1 MDLQRQKTRVGIDE
15 LVAHSDRPD
24 DVASKDPEMRMW
36 DALDAGT
43 HDDTLKGAILE
54 HMQACPDLRCFHHS
68 SLIPESLTYFVMTI
82 MPSDPPS
89 LTPASAFLQQQR
101 SQLIDV

>member
-1 MDLQRQKTRVGIDE
+1 MGLQRQKTRVGIDE

-54 HMQACPDLRCFHHS
+54 HMQACHDL
-68 SLIPESLTYFVMTI
+68 E
-82 MPSDPPS
+82 
-89 LTPASAFLQQQR
+89 
-101 SQLIDV
+101 

>member
-1 MDLQRQKTRVGIDE
+1 MRVSALHVQRQKTRVGIDE

-43 HDDTLKGAILE
+43 HDDTMKDAMLE
-54 HMQACPDLRCFHHS
+54 HMQAGPDLQHGSNIQGC
-68 SLIPESLTYFVMTI
+68 PWVT
-82 MPSDPPS
+82 
-89 LTPASAFLQQQR
+89 R
-101 SQLIDV
+101 SQW

>member
-1 MDLQRQKTRVGIDE
+1 MRLLLLDLQRQKTRVGIDE

-54 HMQACPDLRCFHHS
+54 HMQACPDL
-68 SLIPESLTYFVMTI
+68 T
-82 MPSDPPS
+82 
-89 LTPASAFLQQQR
+89 
-101 SQLIDV
+101 